1 MDQFNNQQH
10 SLFNE
15 DMMNTITNKMSQN
28 NHSLNYNGIS
38 GMNPEQ
44 TYDKQNQLYYAQ
56 TPEIPNRH
64 LYNSIGPSHTLF
76 NRKNIQTLDQYE
88 TSFESDYDTSDEDSY
103 SSESSDKKYS
113 KHKKNKKK
121 NNKRGVV
128 VDKNLVSYAI
138 IIALLF
144 YLIYMNDK
152 NTKIL
157 KNIKSNFLEMFE
169 DN

>member
-1 MDQFNNQQH
+1 MNQLNNQQH

-15 DMMNTITNKMSQN
+15 DMFNTITNKMAQS
-28 NHSLNYNGIS
+28 NHSSNYNGLS

-44 TYDKQNQLYYAQ
+44 TYNQPLEMNNNYNPGMYSQNEP
-56 TPEIPNRH
+56 THR
-64 LYNSIGPSHTLF
+64 LF
-76 NRKNIQTLDQYE
+76 NRQNIQTLDQYE
-88 TSFESDYDTSDEDSY
+88 SSFESDYDTSNDDSDTD
-103 SSESSDKKYS
+103 ESSSSSYT

-121 NNKRGVV
+121 NKPKKGMFVI
-128 VDKNLVSYAI
+128 DKNLVAYAVI
-138 IIALLF
+138 IGLLF